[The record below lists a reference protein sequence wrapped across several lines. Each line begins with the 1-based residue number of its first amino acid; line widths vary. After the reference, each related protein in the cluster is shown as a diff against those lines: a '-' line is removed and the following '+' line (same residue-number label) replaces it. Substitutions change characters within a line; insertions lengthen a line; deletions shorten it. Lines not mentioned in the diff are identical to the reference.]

1 MTAERSRPVVVLR
14 TDSREEPIVDRTYR
28 EDEVA
33 VILHRAARLERD
45 PGTAEGALNLR
56 EIEAIAR
63 DSGIDLSL
71 VRQAA
76 RELDDDDDDGWGIA
90 AAFAG
95 APLRRTIE
103 RVVDVEIG
111 ADLHERLTQEIRA
124 VLSWSGSGSRW
135 MLPGSVSSIGRS
147 LTLTGFTG
155 TSAIEVNVTPRE
167 GKTLIRIS
175 ADRSQLAGGLFGGIV
190 GGVGGGAGANL
201 GWMIPTLLHLHWF
214 AGLIGAGLVV
224 GGAYLLARGIFATNA
239 RRVDRRLDALA
250 DRLQAVARSGDTG
263 RSVPAAAS

>member
-1 MTAERSRPVVVLR
+1 VTAERSGPVVVSR
-14 TDSREEPIVDRTYR
+14 TDALEERTAERTYR
-28 EDEVA
+28 EEEVA
-33 VILHRAARLERD
+33 AILQRAARLERD
-45 PGTAEGALNLR
+45 QGMPEGTLNLR

-71 VRQAA
+71 VREAA
-76 RELDDDDDDGWGIA
+76 RELDDDDWGIA

-103 RVVDVEIG
+103 RVVDAEIG
-111 ADLHERLTQEIRA
+111 AELHERLAQEIRE
-124 VLSWSGSGSRW
+124 VLSWSGAANRW

-190 GGVGGGAGANL
+190 GGVGGGAGANV

-224 GGAYLLARGIFATNA
+224 FGAYLLARSIFATNA
-239 RRVDRRLDALA
+239 RGVDRRLDALA
-250 DRLQAVARSGDTG
+250 DRLQAVAREGSAGQ
-263 RSVPAAAS
+263 PAVTAG